1 MDRKHFAAGAG
12 QQWDE
17 RSLDRREA
25 LVGELAELCQ
35 SNPLVAV
42 ESHAQFAAMLERTRE
57 IEKRIGIERS
67 AIAQALQETETSL
80 RQLGA
85 FGDQAT
91 ADATLVDR
99 LA

>member
-1 MDRKHFAAGAG
+1 
-12 QQWDE
+12 
-17 RSLDRREA
+17 
-25 LVGELAELCQ
+25 
-35 SNPLVAV
+35 
-42 ESHAQFAAMLERTRE
+42 MLERTRE